1 MPSAR
6 LDARN
11 ITLDGFTETGG
22 GFSALNWDEIEQKSL
37 LANLGASWRHVDLGR
52 RSASGTPIAGSSPP
66 FLSRCLGRLSP
77 AGEDARR
84 GIRSGCIAGATLNP
98 PRRCFR
104 RKNDMKPFAAL
115 APLPRFQPIT
125 DKPD

>member
-37 LANLGASWRHVDLGR
+37 LANLGASLAPCGLW
-52 RSASGTPIAGSSPP
+52 SSVRFRNAHSRIEPP
-66 FLSRCLGRLSP
+66 FF
-77 AGEDARR
+77 E
-84 GIRSGCIAGATLNP
+84 
-98 PRRCFR
+98 
-104 RKNDMKPFAAL
+104 
-115 APLPRFQPIT
+115 PLPRPVVT
-125 DKPD
+125 CW